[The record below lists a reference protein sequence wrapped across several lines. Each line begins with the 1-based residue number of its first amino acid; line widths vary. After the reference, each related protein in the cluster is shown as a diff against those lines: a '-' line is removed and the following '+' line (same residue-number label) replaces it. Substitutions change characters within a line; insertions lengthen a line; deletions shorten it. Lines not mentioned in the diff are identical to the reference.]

1 MAGID
6 LQQGLHGGV
15 VGVDGGLG
23 VEEAEGA
30 ALVHRY
36 SKLYQLFPYL
46 RVILQIEQP
55 IQILYVGKEFAAL
68 LYDGGKAVVGLPYV
82 VYPEEL
88 EAPEELL
95 GIVGNQQLY
104 CFLIAPEA
112 EGGYKAEKQRHG
124 YEQRQAASPHGNA
137 PLLHEL
143 LAHHLG
149 LLGVIGVFFL
159 YFCQLRL
166 NAVHLGLGFTGGYIR
181 ENGDA
186 PQYHSAYQY
195 GKEHAVYVGVYPF
208 HSFQE
213 PCSQKEIAL
222 HRISSL
228 S

>member
-6 LQQGLHGGV
+6 LQQGLYGGV

-95 GIVGNQQLY
+95 GIVRNQQLD

-124 YEQRQAASPHGNA
+124 YEQRQATSPHGDA

-149 LLGVIGVFFL
+149 LLGVVGVFFL

-166 NAVHLGLGFTGGYIR
+166 NAVHLGLGLAGGYIG
-181 ENGDA
+181 EYGQ
-186 PQYHSAYQY
+186 PPEHYGAYKY
-195 GKEHAVYVGVYPF
+195 GKEYAVYVGVYPF